1 MFNKL
6 FFSLFFLSS
15 FILSQSE
22 LEKGITQY
30 NLRHSGCVE
39 NKAKSEPITKAISYF
54 ENALDDDKDKDEASL
69 YLLKSYYFKSKF
81 VLEDKK
87 LKKEFLKK
95 GKNLGQEYVEK
106 FPESVEYR
114 YWYLVNL
121 GSWAEEYGILAAAR
135 EGVADQMRFH
145 SKKIIE
151 LDPNYENGAGYF
163 LLGAVHY
170 KSPYVPFIL
179 SWPSNKDAIMWLQS
193 AYDTGEAEI
202 AQVVYL
208 AQALNKDK
216 KKEAAVDLL
225 KMVIERTPSVD
236 NYASDWEWL
245 KKAKRI
251 LKSFG
256 N

>member
-1 MFNKL
+1 MNNL
-6 FFSLFFLSS
+6 LVNILNS
-15 FILSQSE
+15 FDLGDKYWRPWSKPIL
-22 LEKGITQY
+22 
-30 NLRHSGCVE
+30 
-39 NKAKSEPITKAISYF
+39 P
-54 ENALDDDKDKDEASL
+54 L

-151 LDPNYENGAGYF
+151 LDPNWAEAWNKRATVLYLMGNYKLSQNDNLSHFYGLGVPNYF
-163 LLGAVHY
+163 SEKIY
-170 KSPYVPFIL
+170 
-179 SWPSNKDAIMWLQS
+179 
-193 AYDTGEAEI
+193 
-202 AQVVYL
+202 
-208 AQALNKDK
+208 
-216 KKEAAVDLL
+216 
-225 KMVIERTPSVD
+225 
-236 NYASDWEWL
+236 
-245 KKAKRI
+245 
-251 LKSFG
+251 
-256 N
+256 